1 MNEKGEGVSKYEDI
15 YINRFKATD
24 DYGQGIFF
32 IIKNIKTKEIWSS
45 NYAFNQK
52 KEKNYQISFMPDRD
66 EQELLN
72 GNIKTTIKTTIS
84 SQEPVEIRRVIFEN
98 QGNQEEI
105 LEVTSYFEPVLSKKS
120 KIMLI
125 QYLIIYF

>member
-1 MNEKGEGVSKYEDI
+1 
-15 YINRFKATD
+15 
-24 DYGQGIFF
+24 
-32 IIKNIKTKEIWSS
+32 
-45 NYAFNQK
+45 
-52 KEKNYQISFMPDRD
+52 MPDRD

-105 LEVTSYFEPVLSKKS
+105 LEVTSYFEPVLSKKEQDYAHPVFNNLF
-120 KIMLI
+120 LI
-125 QYLIIYF
+125 TKFDEETNSLIVKRKKDK

>member
-1 MNEKGEGVSKYEDI
+1 MIMG
-15 YINRFKATD
+15 KA
-24 DYGQGIFF
+24 YFYY
-32 IIKNIKTKEIWSS
+32 KNIKTKEIWSS

>member
-1 MNEKGEGVSKYEDI
+1 
-15 YINRFKATD
+15 
-24 DYGQGIFF
+24 
-32 IIKNIKTKEIWSS
+32 
-45 NYAFNQK
+45 
-52 KEKNYQISFMPDRD
+52 MPDRD

-125 QYLIIYF
+125 QYLIIYFNHKIR

>member
-1 MNEKGEGVSKYEDI
+1 
-15 YINRFKATD
+15 
-24 DYGQGIFF
+24 
-32 IIKNIKTKEIWSS
+32 
-45 NYAFNQK
+45 
-52 KEKNYQISFMPDRD
+52 MPDRD

-125 QYLIIYF
+125 QYLIIYFNYKIR